1 MRFDVI
7 VIGAGVAGIAAARAL
22 SGAGKQVCIIE
33 ARQRLGGRVLTI
45 HDHASP
51 LPIELGAE
59 FIHGSAPDT
68 FAIVDAASLLAYQLP
83 DNHWWSRDGRWQLID
98 DFWQRIDRVRARI
111 GEGPDRSFADFL
123 KAQRSLPPK
132 IRELALNFVEG
143 YHAAHAERLSA
154 KSLKFADGEQQ
165 DPSGHKQ
172 FRIGSGYDTLVAWL
186 QAGLDPD
193 HCSIRLGTL
202 AEHVEWRAGDVTVR
216 TSRGE
221 ELRADSLLVTI
232 PLGVLKAPAGQP
244 GSIVFTPAL
253 RTKERALATLE
264 IGHIVKIVFT
274 FRERFWD
281 DDDFVS
287 ERSSSKRTRPNE
299 SLNFIHSNDPHVPTW
314 WTSAPVRSCSLTA
327 WAGGHAADR
336 LLAERPNSRI
346 DRALES
352 LSSVFAIERKTIDD
366 LLASSHTHDWQA
378 DPFSR
383 GAYSYAAVGGTRGH
397 ATLAK
402 PVESTIFFAGEA
414 TNGEETGTVSGA
426 IASGKRAAR
435 EILASG
441 VLG

>member
-7 VIGAGVAGIAAARAL
+7 VMGAGVAGLAAAREL
-22 SGAGKQVCIIE
+22 SGAGKQVCVIE
-33 ARQRLGGRVLTI
+33 ARQRLGGRVFTI
-45 HDHASP
+45 HDQASP

-83 DNHWWSRDGRWQLID
+83 DNHWWSRDGRWQRID

-111 GEGPDRSFADFL
+111 GDGPDRSFADFL

-132 IRELALNFVEG
+132 IKELALTFVEG
-143 YHAAHAERLSA
+143 YHAAHAERISA
-154 KSLKFADGEQQ
+154 KSLQFADGEQE
-165 DPSGHKQ
+165 DPSGRKQ
-172 FRIGSGYDTLVAWL
+172 FRIGGGYDALVAWL

-193 HCSIRLGTL
+193 RTSLRIGTPV
-202 AEHVEWRAGDVTVR
+202 ESVEWRAGDVTVR
-216 TSRGE
+216 TSGGD

-232 PLGVLKAPAGQP
+232 PLGVLKAPTGQP

-253 RTKERALATLE
+253 RTKERALEKLE

-281 DDDFVS
+281 DDDFLS
-287 ERSSSKRTRPNE
+287 ARSASKGIKPNE
-299 SLNFIHSNDPHVPTW
+299 SLNFVHSNDPHIPTW
-314 WTSAPVRSCSLTA
+314 WTSAPVRSSTLTA

-336 LLAERPNSRI
+336 LQAESPDSRI

-352 LSSVFAIERKTIDD
+352 LSSVFAIERNTVDD

-383 GAYSYAAVGGTRGH
+383 GAYSYAAVGGTRAH

-435 EILASG
+435 ELL
-441 VLG
+441 V

>member
-7 VIGAGVAGIAAARAL
+7 VIGAGVAGLAAARAL
-22 SGAGKQVCIIE
+22 SGAGKHVCIVEGRPRI
-33 ARQRLGGRVLTI
+33 GGRVLTI
-45 HDHASP
+45 QDPASP

-83 DNHWWSRDGRWQLID
+83 DNHWWSRNGQWQRLD

-111 GEGPDRSFADFL
+111 GDGPDRSFADFL

-132 IRELALNFVEG
+132 VKEFALNFVEG

-154 KSLKFADGEQQ
+154 KSLTLADGEQQ
-165 DPSGHKQ
+165 DPSARKQ
-172 FRIGSGYDTLVAWL
+172 FRIGSGYDALVAWL
-186 QAGLDPD
+186 QAGLDPNRT
-193 HCSIRLGTL
+193 SVRLGTPV
-202 AEHVEWRAGDVTVR
+202 ESVEWRAGDVAVR
-216 TSRGE
+216 TSRGD
-221 ELRADSLLVTI
+221 ELRADSLIVTI
-232 PLGVLKAPAGQP
+232 PLGVLKAPAGQS
-244 GSIVFTPAL
+244 GAIVFNPAL
-253 RTKERALATLE
+253 QAKERAAAKLE
-264 IGHIVKIVFT
+264 IGHIVKIVFN

-281 DDDFVS
+281 DDDFVKT
-287 ERSSSKRTRPNE
+287 RSTSKKTIA
-299 SLNFIHSNDPHVPTW
+299 SDAMNFLHSNDPHVPTW
-314 WTSAPVRSCSLTA
+314 WTSAPVRSTTLTA

-336 LLAERPNSRI
+336 LLTESPDSRI

-352 LSSVFAIERKTIDD
+352 LSSAFAIERKTLDD

-383 GAYSYAAVGGTRGH
+383 GAYSYAAVGGTRAH

-402 PVESTIFFAGEA
+402 PVESTILFAGEA

-435 EILASG
+435 EVIG
-441 VLG
+441 